1 MRMPQ
6 VASESDGL
14 DRVTVRL
21 VAAEE
26 LGQFK
31 HPLPEDHYLE
41 SSRLAG
47 QPGYFTLR
55 TQCRPSGA
63 PVGDRLGMFYRDKP
77 VAHRRSGPRR
87 VKYPGET
94 SPPLRR
100 LRHPMPKTR

>member
-1 MRMPQ
+1 MQVPQ

-26 LGQFK
+26 LGRFN
-31 HPLPEDHYLE
+31 HHLPEDHYLA
-41 SSRLAG
+41 SRRLAG

-63 PVGDRLGMFYRDKP
+63 PVCDRLGRFYRDKP
-77 VAHRRSGPRR
+77 VAHRRSGPRS
-87 VKYPGET
+87 VKY
-94 SPPLRR
+94 
-100 LRHPMPKTR
+100 

>member
-1 MRMPQ
+1 MMTPK
-6 VASESDGL
+6 VASESGVL

-26 LGQFK
+26 MGRFNHHLQ
-31 HPLPEDHYLE
+31 EDHYLAR
-41 SSRLAG
+41 SRLAG

-63 PVGDRLGMFYRDKP
+63 LGCERLGRFYRDKP

-100 LRHPMPKTR
+100 LRHPILKTR